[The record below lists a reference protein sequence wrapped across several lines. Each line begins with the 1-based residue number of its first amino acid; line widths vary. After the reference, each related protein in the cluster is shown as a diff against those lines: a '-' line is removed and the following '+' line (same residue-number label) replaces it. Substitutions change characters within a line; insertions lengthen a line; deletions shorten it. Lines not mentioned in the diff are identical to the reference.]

1 MSRGVRTLLPIKR
14 SVYIMRKILEPGPA
28 MLSRDYSVT
37 MNKNSYS
44 PSRDEILRNVSN
56 KDAILCSLSERIDR
70 EVMEKAGPRLKVIST
85 LSTGYDHIDVGEA
98 KKRGIYVTFTGE
110 VLSEATADLTF
121 ALILA
126 VARRIVSADN
136 FLKQKKWIV
145 GWEPDL
151 FLGSNVYSKTLG
163 LIGVGRI
170 GKAVIRRAKGF
181 GMNIIYYNRRR
192 LEPKLETELGAKYV
206 DMDTLLTQSDYVSI
220 HVNLNSE
227 SFHMIDEPKLKRMKN
242 TAFLINTSRGQVVD
256 EKSLVKALRKKWIA
270 GAGLDVFEKEPL
282 DKKSLLIGME
292 NVVLL
297 PHIGSA
303 THEIRSK
310 MSEIA
315 AQNIIDILSGK
326 EPPFVVK

>member
-44 PSRDEILRNVSN
+44 PSRDEILRKVSN

-227 SFHMIDEPKLKRMKN
+227 SLHMIDEPKLKRMKN

-282 DKKSLLIGME
+282 DTKSLLIGME

>member
-1 MSRGVRTLLPIKR
+1 
-14 SVYIMRKILEPGPA
+14 

-282 DKKSLLIGME
+282 DTKSLLIGME

>member
-326 EPPFVVK
+326 EPPFVVN

>member
-227 SFHMIDEPKLKRMKN
+227 SFHMIDEAKLKRMKN

-326 EPPFVVK
+326 EPPFVVN

>member
-70 EVMEKAGPRLKVIST
+70 EVMEEAGPRLKVIST

-227 SFHMIDEPKLKRMKN
+227 SLHMIDEPKLKRMKN

-282 DKKSLLIGME
+282 DTKSLLIGME

>member
-1 MSRGVRTLLPIKR
+1 
-14 SVYIMRKILEPGPA
+14 MRKILEPGPA

-70 EVMEKAGPRLKVIST
+70 EVMEEAGPRLKVIST

-227 SFHMIDEPKLKRMKN
+227 SLHMIDEPKLKRMKN

-282 DKKSLLIGME
+282 DTKSLLIGME

>member
-1 MSRGVRTLLPIKR
+1 VRTLLPIKR

-70 EVMEKAGPRLKVIST
+70 EVMEEAGPRLKVIST

-227 SFHMIDEPKLKRMKN
+227 SLHMIDEPKLKRMKN

-282 DKKSLLIGME
+282 DTKSLLIGME